1 MSKKPELNISVM
13 QLCSGDNTQENQ
25 KQILEYLN
33 SVPKNTDVVFL
44 PENALF
50 MKISSQS
57 PAVGLALSDAI
68 YRPFQ
73 SWAKTTS
80 THLIFGANPTQ
91 VPEGV
96 ANATI
101 WISPEGLIE
110 QVYSKIHLFDVDV
123 EGQKPVRESDQF
135 VPGSN
140 RSILEVE
147 GWKIGLSICYDVR
160 FAELYLDYAKQG
172 VDILAIPAAFL
183 EPTGEAHWHVL
194 LRARAIESQCF
205 VVAAAQGGEHH
216 GEGSARRK
224 TYGHSLVVSPWGK
237 VLFDMDLQSGVQSVT
252 LKEHA
257 LTNTRE
263 QIPMASHRKL

>member
-13 QLCSGDNTQENQ
+13 QLCSSDDTSENQ
-25 KQILEYLN
+25 QIILEHLKT
-33 SVPKNTDVVFL
+33 VPSSTDVVFL
-44 PENALF
+44 PENAIF
-50 MKISSQS
+50 MKISNKS
-57 PAVGLALSDAI
+57 PEVGVALSDPV
-68 YRPFQ
+68 YVPFKE
-73 SWAKTTS
+73 WCKS
-80 THLIFGANPTQ
+80 TNTHILFGANPTQ

-101 WISPEGLIE
+101 WITPEGDVK

-135 VPGSN
+135 VPGSE
-140 RSILEVE
+140 RSIIEIE
-147 GWKIGLSICYDVR
+147 GWKIGLSVCYDVR
-160 FAELYLDYAKQG
+160 FSELYREYARQS
-172 VDILAIPAAFL
+172 VDIIAVPAAFL

-216 GEGSARRK
+216 GVGEARRR

-237 VLFDMDLQSGVQSVT
+237 VLLDMDLDLGAQTLSLNDQS
-252 LKEHA
+252 LK
-257 LTNTRE
+257 NTRE
-263 QIPMASHRKL
+263 QIPMSSHRKL